1 MHMNYIASF
10 VKYPATYYYKRS
22 SKKD

>member
-10 VKYPATYYYKRS
+10 VKYPATYNYKRS